1 MMRATRLFPLFLTG
15 LALTACHPP
24 PQRCLAPPCLVVD
37 RVEGPPDAP
46 LAILCD
52 EDHCMATPAGA
63 LREGQAVCGDS
74 VDDAIARRLRR
85 QVEATLYRLRTPE
98 NTEYEEW

>member
-1 MMRATRLFPLFLTG
+1 MRRATRALPLLLSV
-15 LALTACHPP
+15 LALAACRP

-37 RVEGPPDAP
+37 RVEGPPEAP

-63 LREGQAVCGDS
+63 LREGQAVCGDT
-74 VDDAIARRLRR
+74 VDDAITRRLRR
-85 QVEATLYRLRTPE
+85 QVEETQNRLRTPE
-98 NTEYEEW
+98 RPEYEEW